1 MGILRRFV
9 YLIPLVLVLSI
20 LSPASPAHAQQLT
33 RAQKVELK
41 QKLRNENLATSRK
54 LREELAALRK
64 RTYDANAQAANQ
76 YRQSTKG
83 VRDRAQLREL
93 RRQYDQQVYSNKVKA
108 KEEEAK
114 LREELND
121 TRLYNQEQIRKS
133 YGLPK

>member
-41 QKLRNENLATSRK
+41 QKLRNEDLATSRK

-76 YRQSTKG
+76 
-83 VRDRAQLREL
+83 
-93 RRQYDQQVYSNKVKA
+93 
-108 KEEEAK
+108 
-114 LREELND
+114 
-121 TRLYNQEQIRKS
+121 
-133 YGLPK
+133 